1 MKMLLK
7 NKAEPKKLAE
17 PSIIEEFNILR
28 VDIPELEENVNES
41 LHISAIVK
49 ELCEDSPQKESV
61 SEEDIELSQD
71 LDKEME
77 KIEHSINKS
86 ARMQTE

>member
-1 MKMLLK
+1 MKMLPK
-7 NKAEPKKLAE
+7 KTAEPKKLAE
-17 PSIIEEFNILR
+17 PSIIEEFNNLR
-28 VDIPELEENVNES
+28 VDIPEEEDNVNES

-71 LDKEME
+71 LD
-77 KIEHSINKS
+77 
-86 ARMQTE
+86 